1 MMENEEFIQIR
12 GAHAHNLKNVDV
24 DIPRGKL
31 TVITGL
37 SGSGKSSLAF
47 DTVFAEGQRRYM
59 NTLSPYAKYFMGVM
73 EKPEVESINGL
84 SPVIAIEQKTTGNN
98 PRSTVGTITEI
109 SDFLRLLFARVST
122 AYSPVTGREMVRYTD
137 EQIVDLIT
145 ERYKGKRCLL
155 LAPLVR
161 GRKGSYK
168 ELFEQ
173 LRKKG
178 YTQVRVDSEVREL
191 GEIDSLDRYKAHFV
205 ELVVDRLKPSESD
218 TMRTRSSVAA
228 ALSLGKG
235 SVAVYD
241 VGENTISHFSKHLVD
256 EESGLSLREPAPHSF
271 SFNSPEGYCP
281 HCKGLGTVPDI
292 NMQSIIPDRSK
303 SVADG
308 AIVPLGKARN
318 NRKFEI
324 VRAISRKLGFSIYD
338 PVDELPDEA
347 VSLLVFGSDDL
358 FRIGDGLQAE
368 MVSWPGVVEDI
379 EDRVVCPVCGGT
391 RLNPET
397 ACFRIDGKTISD
409 VGSMEI
415 SELSAWISSLYGKFD
430 ARRNAIA
437 SDILKELEERVRFL
451 LDVGLDYLTLDR
463 PASSLSGGEGQRIRL
478 ATQIGSKLVNVI
490 YILDEP
496 SIGLHPRDNRKLIAS
511 LRKLRDEGNTVLVVE
526 HDEETMRAADW
537 LVEVGPGAGENGGRI
552 CYSGPE
558 LHFENPNLTP
568 GTRRSGNGKFL
579 TLRGASGNNL
589 KNVDVSFPLGCL
601 ICISGVSGSG
611 KSTLI
616 NRTLMP
622 VLKSHFYNY
631 KSRPLPYAAVEG
643 LENIDKVIEIDQS
656 PIGRTPRSNPATYT
670 GVFNDIRALF
680 EDTTDAKVRGFKAGR
695 FSFNVSGGRCEDCK
709 GAGIK
714 VIEMNFLPS
723 VNVVCESCGGHRYKE
738 DTLAVR
744 YKGKN
749 ICEVLDMSIEE
760 AYDFFRTNPAIA
772 PKLKALLDVGLGYV
786 RLGQSA
792 VTLSG
797 GECQRMKLASELA
810 RKSTG
815 NTLYLLDE
823 PTTGLHAKD
832 VKVLMDVLEKLVDQG
847 NTVIVIEHNPDVL
860 KMADYLV
867 DMGPGGGFSG
877 GRVIATGTPE
887 DVSRNPD
894 SVTGIYLK
902 ELL

>member
-526 HDEETMRAADW
+526 HDAETMRAADW

-680 EDTTDAKVRGFKAGR
+680 EDTTDATVRGVKAGR

-867 DMGPGGGFSG
+867 DMGPGGGFAG

-894 SVTGIYLK
+894 SVTGISLK